1 MKRTARKEKTAQ
13 ELVGYTEFLQSME
26 LSLIALTETT
36 LKVDRDKYFDEK
48 NHAISMEWG
57 CKPLKSGRDNFDV
70 RAELTVKVSR
80 PKAQAPF
87 LELEAAY
94 TLHVHC
100 AKDFPA
106 ELVERF
112 CNAEVRLMVW
122 PYFREYVTSM
132 CGRMHIPPVFLPLAA
147 RD

>member
-1 MKRTARKEKTAQ
+1 MKRTIRKEKNAQ
-13 ELVGYTEFLQSME
+13 KLSGYTEFLKSME
-26 LSLIALTETT
+26 LSLIALTDTNA
-36 LKVDRDKYFDEK
+36 KVDRDKYLDEQ
-48 NHAISMEWG
+48 NHAISMEWSS
-57 CKPLKSGRDNFDV
+57 KPLKSGRDHFDV
-70 RAELTVKVSR
+70 RAELKVKVSK
-80 PKAQAPF
+80 PKVKTPF

-100 AKDFPA
+100 AKGFPA